1 MTAQVFLDLLDH
13 AFFKMEKAA
22 LLIFDEC
29 HHALGSKHSYRVIM
43 QRYSQLPKNE
53 RPKVLGLTASLINSK
68 TPPSKLEQLL
78 ERLELTMNCSIET
91 ASDLVS
97 VAKYGAKPREFVLE
111 CENFVYDQTEANKK
125 VLSILTR
132 VCNLCGNC
140 REFHPEFDVD
150 PRKPLME
157 AISRTTSV
165 LKQMGAWCA
174 WKVCQVSY
182 KLFHQHFPL
191 I

>member
-1 MTAQVFLDLLDH
+1 LKVAKMHGHLNSDIWSDKGKFDKFIAENHVVVMTAQVFLDLLDH

-53 RPKVLGLTASLINSK
+53 QPKVLGLTASLINSK

-111 CENFVYDQTEANKK
+111 CENFVYDQSEANKK
-125 VLSILTR
+125 VLSIL
-132 VCNLCGNC
+132 V
-140 REFHPEFDVD
+140 
-150 PRKPLME
+150 
-157 AISRTTSV
+157 SR
-165 LKQMGAWCA
+165 
-174 WKVCQVSY
+174 
-182 KLFHQHFPL
+182 
-191 I
+191 